1 MAKLL
6 FNKKVT
12 KQAAHEA
19 VVKEHKK
26 RRLILRASLAANV
39 IMALAIGALL
49 WLM

>member
-12 KQAAHEA
+12 KQAAHA
-19 VVKEHKK
+19 DVVKRHK
-26 RRLILRASLAANV
+26 RARLILRASLAANG
-39 IMALAIGALL
+39 IMLVALAVAL

>member
-12 KQAAHEA
+12 KEAAHA
-19 VVKEHKK
+19 DVVKRHKK
-26 RRLILRASLAANV
+26 ARHILQASLVANG
-39 IMALAIGALL
+39 IMLVALAVAL